1 MNWYAHDDTA
11 QGTPGQAPVPG
22 GAQVNP
28 NHGDI
33 GTVPVS
39 ALVPIMSTASNRP
52 LRGLARVL
60 IVVGA
65 LFSLLSIVGSV
76 AWVVTIGGAV
86 DFAIEDIEQAAD
98 RQNDKIFFDLDK
110 EASNIKGVLDLAGIG
125 VGAVGFALGM
135 VIVVVGGVARQLDL
149 TLAPIGTKGSA
160 APPMAAVAQS
170 G

>member
-1 MNWYAHDDTA
+1 MNWYAHDGSGQPAPTQTPT
-11 QGTPGQAPVPG
+11 QGTP
-22 GAQVNP
+22 QVDP
-28 NHGDI
+28 HHGDI

-60 IVVGA
+60 IVVGM
-65 LFSLLSIVGSV
+65 LFALLSIVGSV
-76 AWVVTIGGAV
+76 AWVVKIGGAV
-86 DFAIEDIEQAAD
+86 DFAIEDIEQASRD
-98 RQNDKIFFDLDK
+98 QGDKIFFDLEK

-135 VIVVVGGVARQLDL
+135 VIVVIGGVARQLDL

-160 APPMAAVAQS
+160 APTMAAVAQPS
-170 G
+170 

>member
-1 MNWYAHDDTA
+1 MNWYAHDGTA
-11 QGTPGQAPVPG
+11 QATPGQTGPPGAPQLDPG
-22 GAQVNP
+22 
-28 NHGDI
+28 HGDI

-52 LRGLARVL
+52 LRGLARIL
-60 IVVGA
+60 IVVGVI
-65 LFSLLSIVGSV
+65 FSLLSIGGSV

-86 DFAIEDIEQAAD
+86 DFAIEDIEQASD
-98 RQNDKIFFDLDK
+98 DKGDKIFFDLDK

-135 VIVVVGGVARQLDL
+135 IIVVIGGVARQLDL
-149 TLAPIGTKGSA
+149 TLAPIGTKGA
-160 APPMAAVAQS
+160 ATPSMAAVAQT